1 MFYCMF
7 YFTYDRSF
15 RTTVDETAA
24 AAAAVAAAAV
34 AWRSMC
40 EAWPR

>member
-15 RTTVDETAA
+15 TVGPSAYARPADVEWILTLYEFET
-24 AAAAVAAAAV
+24 
-34 AWRSMC
+34 
-40 EAWPR
+40 